1 MRCGDTRESPKA
13 LSASSS
19 PDREGYEER
28 GRRVGNPPSLQRATS
43 SRLDGRGQ
51 RNSVRLARYHAC
63 RINGKAKSGV
73 DGIRAPPGCGGYGGR
88 RPKRWFGP
96 AHLPLEW
103 ALWLTINKR
112 PPKR

>member
-19 PDREGYEER
+19 PDREGHKER
-28 GRRVGNPPSLQRATS
+28 GRQVGNPPSLQRATS

-63 RINGKAKSGV
+63 RINGKAKRGV
-73 DGIRAPPGCGGYGGR
+73 DGDTGAAGVPGDKGGGAQNAGLGQR
-88 RPKRWFGP
+88 
-96 AHLPLEW
+96 
-103 ALWLTINKR
+103 TC
-112 PPKR
+112 